1 MQTATRLF
9 KLAPRSTTTFRAP
22 LTLANRY
29 FSATAVLKN
38 AQAQGTKVIQPTLGV
53 AAAMKAQS
61 DSSFQAK
68 AAIFDEFALKDGVA
82 VVGQQLHSSRSV
94 LRCLRLSNR

>member
-1 MQTATRLF
+1 MRISPRLF
-9 KLAPRSTTTFRAP
+9 KLTPRGTTTLRAP
-22 LTLANRY
+22 LTLPSRY

-38 AQAQGTKVIQPTLGV
+38 AQGQGTKVIQPTLGV

-61 DSSFQAK
+61 DSSFQPK

-82 VVGQQLHSSRSV
+82 VVSQHRHLTGTEH
-94 LRCLRLSNR
+94 